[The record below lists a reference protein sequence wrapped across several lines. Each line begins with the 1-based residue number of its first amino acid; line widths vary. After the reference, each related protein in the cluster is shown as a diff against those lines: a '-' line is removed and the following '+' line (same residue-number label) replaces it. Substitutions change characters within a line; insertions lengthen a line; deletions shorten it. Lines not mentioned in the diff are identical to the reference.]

1 MKHILATTL
10 TLVAALVA
18 LQPTKSKADF
28 TIYPTSTVMATNTG
42 TGCPGSY
49 IAYAVY
55 IKSAPTFGWNPD
67 TNNFTLFT
75 ATSTGANTN
84 VVVQFSGKKLDSGC
98 NSNSVIIPNP
108 PYSTAYRFAVYFKSG
123 TVSTNN
129 PLTLHGFL
137 P

>member
-84 VVVQFSGKKLDSGC
+84 VVVQFSGKS
-98 NSNSVIIPNP
+98 SIRVATPTRYHP
-108 PYSTAYRFAVYFKSG
+108 EP
-123 TVSTNN
+123 
-129 PLTLHGFL
+129 TLQHCL
-137 P
+137 PFCSLLQIRDGLNE